1 MSDVGAVGGVSGGSG
16 ASAQDQQLENTLVG
30 GMAQNLVFNQ
40 LMQIVQNTKDAASQ
54 DDPDDPNS
62 DS

>member
-1 MSDVGAVGGVSGGSG
+1 MSNVGAVGAVPGSG
-16 ASAQDQQLENTLVG
+16 ASAQDQQLENIVVG

-40 LMQIVQNTKDAASQ
+40 LMQIVQQTNEAASA

-62 DS
+62 DG